1 MLEVKLQDQVLSTKF
16 KYSIS
21 FWKLKMLNNN
31 YYLYYIHM
39 CLEYYLETH
48 KNIYFLIKCAIF
60 QEKPRQLHNLYTLN
74 LFILFFF
81 FNLAAP
87 GLSCGMWDLVP
98 WPGTQLSPLHWERKG
113 LGQFFT

>member
-1 MLEVKLQDQVLSTKF
+1 
-16 KYSIS
+16 
-21 FWKLKMLNNN
+21 
-31 YYLYYIHM
+31 M

-81 FNLAAP
+81 LIW
-87 GLSCGMWDLVP
+87 LHQVLVVVCGISFPEQVP
-98 WPGTQLSPLHWERKG
+98 NWALCTGSAKA
-113 LGQFFT
+113 